1 MRAALWLVAL
11 FGVAVAVALFAG
23 NNQGLITVFWPPYRV
38 DLSLNLVVLL
48 LLAAF
53 VLTYAALRAL
63 AALFD
68 LPRQAKRWRMQQK
81 ERAMHAALMDAL
93 SYLLAGRFI
102 RARKSAQGAL
112 SQEKALGASGV
123 KLVNAVQLRALS
135 HLVAAE
141 SAQAL
146 QDKAGRDEH
155 LRQALEDPSQR
166 HTALG
171 QETREGAQLRAARW
185 ALDDRDAPA
194 ALAWLDELPQ
204 GVARR
209 TLALRV
215 KLKAARLARQTVDA
229 LETARLLAKHRAF
242 PGDAAQSIVRG
253 LATELINGAYD
264 TAQLLR
270 VWNSLESAE
279 RVMPELA
286 IGAALRMAALQGDA
300 NIARA
305 WLLPVWERM
314 VAPHSDPSAG
324 GLGDYQSIKLVR
336 ALELGLESLD
346 APWLARIEAAQQRNP
361 RDARLQYLAGM
372 ACMKRQL
379 WGKAQQLLTQA
390 TMGLQDAGLH
400 RNAWC
405 ALAQLAEQRGDDAAA
420 AQAWKRAARA

>member
-53 VLTYAALRAL
+53 VLIYAALRAL

-81 ERAMHAALMDAL
+81 ERTMHAALMDAL

-102 RARKSAQGAL
+102 RARKSAQAAL

-270 VWNSLESAE
+270 V
-279 RVMPELA
+279 
-286 IGAALRMAALQGDA
+286 
-300 NIARA
+300 
-305 WLLPVWERM
+305 
-314 VAPHSDPSAG
+314 
-324 GLGDYQSIKLVR
+324 
-336 ALELGLESLD
+336 
-346 APWLARIEAAQQRNP
+346 
-361 RDARLQYLAGM
+361 
-372 ACMKRQL
+372 
-379 WGKAQQLLTQA
+379 
-390 TMGLQDAGLH
+390 
-400 RNAWC
+400 
-405 ALAQLAEQRGDDAAA
+405 
-420 AQAWKRAARA
+420 